1 MARAEAVW
9 WGDFLAALAEGNS
22 VRGAARV
29 AGVDHSSAYYARK
42 RDAGFA
48 GRWAAAVA
56 EGRGRLARGERPAL
70 ARDEIVRHS
79 KHGRPCVMR
88 VGPGRWSAAKE
99 ATFLTALEEGANV
112 KRAADAI
119 GMSTE
124 TLYARRRREPAFF
137 AAWAEAVRGGYLDVE
152 ALLIE
157 HAKAVLSGA
166 EPCHGGALA
175 SDGRRLIGAMS
186 VADAINILK
195 LHRSTVKGGVP
206 QRYNWRAKEPDM
218 EEVTAEILR
227 KVAAMERAEARR
239 SREP

>member
-1 MARAEAVW
+1 MARRKAAAGGAAGWREA
-9 WGDFLAALAEGNS
+9 FLAALAQGHS
-22 VRGAARV
+22 VRGAARL

-42 RDAGFA
+42 GDAGFA
-48 GRWAAAVA
+48 ERWAAAVA
-56 EGRGRLARGERPAL
+56 EGRGRLARGERPSL
-70 ARDEIVRHS
+70 GRDEIVRHS

-99 ATFLTALEEGANV
+99 AIFLTALEEGANV

-124 TLYARRRREPAFF
+124 TLYARRRKEPAFF
-137 AAWAEAVRGGYLDVE
+137 AAWAEAVRGGYLDIE

-166 EPCHGGALA
+166 EGP
-175 SDGRRLIGAMS
+175 SDGRSLIGEMT

-195 LHRSTVKGGVP
+195 LHRSTVKGGAP
-206 QRYNWRAKEPDM
+206 QRYNWRAREPDM
-218 EEVTAEILR
+218 EAVTAEILR
-227 KVAAMERAEARR
+227 KLAAIERAEARK
-239 SREP
+239 SPE

>member
-1 MARAEAVW
+1 MARKKAEAVW
-9 WGDFLAALAEGNS
+9 RGEFLAALAEGHS
-22 VRGAARV
+22 VRGAARR

-42 RDAGFA
+42 ADAGFA
-48 GRWAAAVA
+48 ERWAAAVA

-99 ATFLTALEEGANV
+99 ETFLAALEEGANV

-124 TLYARRRREPAFF
+124 PLYARRRREPAFF

-152 ALLIE
+152 MLLIE

-166 EPCHGGALA
+166 QLPSE
-175 SDGRRLIGAMS
+175 GRRLIGEMS

-195 LHRSTVKGGVP
+195 LHRSTAKGGAP
-206 QRYNWRAKEPDM
+206 QRYTWRAREPDM

-227 KVAAMERAEARR
+227 KVAAIERAEARR
-239 SREP
+239 AAE